1 MPMPGSAWG
10 KLLRAFL
17 SVERLPVHEI
27 AKSLGRTLE
36 RSGRAVLSA
45 PPGSGKTTVLPL
57 QLIEEPWLT
66 GSILM
71 LEPRRLAA
79 RAAASRM
86 ARLCGEAVGRRIG
99 YQVRLDRRVSKET
112 RIEVVTEGILTRR
125 LQRDPELK
133 GIGLVIFDEFHERG
147 LQADLA
153 LTLCLDVASGLRE
166 DLHLLV
172 MSATL
177 DTSAVATMLGGAP
190 VITAEGRSH
199 PVAVHYL
206 DRNPRD
212 RDIPRMVSAGV
223 FRALAREAGDILV
236 FLPGVGEIHTVE
248 RLLSQRLEPGV
259 LVCPLYGN
267 LDSAAQD
274 RAILPDPEGRR
285 RVVLATSIAETSL
298 TIEGVGCVVDSGFSR
313 LPAFDPN
320 TGLTRLET
328 IRVSAASAEQR
339 SGRAGRLGPGACHR
353 LWTRAT
359 QAGLRAHSPA
369 EILDADLSSLVLE
382 LALWGVSE
390 AAQLHWLSPPPA
402 GAFAQAR
409 GLLQTLGALDGSGRI
424 TPAGKRMAAIPVHP
438 RLAHMMD
445 RARASGQL
453 ELAADLAAL
462 VTERD
467 IFSKIRGETLP
478 VDIEDRLALISRWRR
493 HGNRSIAG
501 AGASPLACARLTR
514 ISRQLRGSFDGARG
528 TPGEVMSVGALLAH
542 AYPDRVAQRRGTD
555 AGAYL
560 MSSGRGV
567 RLPPGDLL
575 TGSEYLVAAS
585 LDAGVKEGR
594 VFLAS
599 SIDLEQIRHIL
610 GIRIKTEPVIAW
622 ECGSQSVVTREE
634 ERLGA
639 LVLASRPLTEPDP
652 MLVCRAMMDGV
663 RSLGLGVLPWGREA
677 EAWRTRLL
685 SLRHWQP
692 GSDWPD
698 LSDAGLLE
706 NLDDWLAP
714 WLEGMTRR
722 DHLKRLKLL
731 DILQNRLGWD
741 QRKRLD
747 QLAPTHIQ
755 VPSGSRKHLS
765 YQPGN
770 PPVLKVKLQEMFG
783 LTDTPTVCGGQVPVT
798 LHLLSPAQR
807 PVQVTQ
813 DLRGFWEHTYHQVRK
828 ELKGRYPK
836 HYWPEDPWAA
846 EATSR
851 LRPDRIR

>member
-1 MPMPGSAWG
+1 
-10 KLLRAFL
+10 
-17 SVERLPVHEI
+17 VEKLPVHEI
-27 AKSLGRTLE
+27 AESLGRTLE

-66 GSILM
+66 GGILM

-86 ARLCGEAVGRRIG
+86 SRLCGETVGKRVG
-99 YQVRLDRRVSKET
+99 YQVRLDRCVSEET

-133 GIGLVIFDEFHERG
+133 GVGLVIFDEFHERS

-153 LTLCLDVASGLRE
+153 LALCLDVADGLRD
-166 DLHLLV
+166 DLRLLV

-177 DTSAVATMLGGAP
+177 DTSAVAGMLGGAP
-190 VITAEGRSH
+190 VITTEGRSH
-199 PVAVHYL
+199 PVTIHYL
-206 DRNPRD
+206 ERDPRD
-212 RDIPRMVSAGV
+212 RDISRRVSAGV
-223 FRALAREAGDILV
+223 LRALDRETGDILV
-236 FLPGVGEIHTVE
+236 FLPGAGEIHTLE
-248 RLLSQRLEPGV
+248 RLLTRRLNPDI

-267 LDSAAQD
+267 LDAGAQD

-298 TIEGVGCVVDSGFSR
+298 TIEGVGCVVDSGLSR

-339 SGRAGRLGPGACHR
+339 SGRAGRLGPGSCHR
-353 LWTRAT
+353 LWTRAS
-359 QAGLRAHSPA
+359 QAGLRAHSPP
-369 EILDADLSSLVLE
+369 EILAADLSSLVLE

-390 AAQLHWLSPPPA
+390 AARLRWLSPPPA

-409 GLLQTLGALDGSGRI
+409 SLLQSLEALDGSGRI
-424 TPAGKRMAAIPVHP
+424 TPAGRRMAAIPVHP
-438 RLAHMMD
+438 RLAHMID
-445 RARASGQL
+445 GARVSGQL

-462 VTERD
+462 ITERD
-467 IFSKIRGETLP
+467 ILRKVQGENLP
-478 VDIEDRLALISRWRR
+478 VDIEDRLTLLNRWRR
-493 HGNRSIAG
+493 CGDRGIAG
-501 AGASPLACARLTR
+501 AGTSPSACARLAG
-514 ISRQLRGSFDGARG
+514 ISDQLRGSTARAKRAS
-528 TPGEVMSVGALLAH
+528 GELMSVGALLAQ
-542 AYPDRVAQRRGTD
+542 AYPDRVAQRRNTD
-555 AGAYL
+555 GGAYL
-560 MSSGRGV
+560 LSSGRGV
-567 RLPPGDLL
+567 RLPPGDPL
-575 TGSEYLVAAS
+575 TGREYLVVAS

-599 SIDLEQIRHIL
+599 SIDLEHIRHFL
-610 GIRIKTEPVIAW
+610 GKRIKMEPVIAW
-622 ECGSQSVVTREE
+622 EQGSYAVVTREE

-639 LVLASRPLTEPDP
+639 LVLTSRPLDGPDP
-652 MLVCRAMMDGV
+652 VSVRQAMMDGV
-663 RSLGLGVLPWGREA
+663 RAMGLGALPWDREVK
-677 EAWRTRLL
+677 AWRERLL
-685 SLRHWQP
+685 SVRHWQP

-706 NLDDWLAP
+706 SLDDWLAP
-714 WLEGMTRR
+714 WLEGMTRKE
-722 DHLKRLKLL
+722 HLKRLKLM
-731 DILQNRLGWD
+731 DILPNRLGWD

-755 VPSGSRKHLS
+755 VPSGSRKRLG
-765 YQPGN
+765 YEPGS

-783 LTDTPTVCGGQVPVT
+783 LTDTPTVCGGQIPVT

-813 DLRGFWEHTYHQVRK
+813 DLRGFWEHTYHEVRK

-836 HYWPEDPWAA
+836 HYWPEDPWTA

-851 LRPDRIR
+851 LRPDQIR

>member
-1 MPMPGSAWG
+1 M
-10 KLLRAFL
+10 
-17 SVERLPVHEI
+17 ERLPIHDI
-27 AKSLGRTLE
+27 AEPLGRTLE

-57 QLIEEPWLT
+57 QLIEESWLT
-66 GSILM
+66 GGILM

-79 RAAASRM
+79 RTAASRM
-86 ARLCGEAVGRRIG
+86 SRLCGETVGKRIG
-99 YQVRLDRRVSKET
+99 YQVRLDRRVSEET

-133 GIGLVIFDEFHERG
+133 GIGLVIFDEFHERS

-153 LTLCLDVASGLRE
+153 LALCLDVAEGLRD
-166 DLHLLV
+166 DLRLLV

-177 DTSAVATMLGGAP
+177 DTSAVAGMLGGAP

-199 PVAVHYL
+199 PVTIHYL
-206 DRNPRD
+206 ERDPRD
-212 RDIPRMVSAGV
+212 RDISRRVSAGV
-223 FRALAREAGDILV
+223 LRALDRETGDILV
-236 FLPGVGEIHTVE
+236 FLPGAGEIHAVE
-248 RLLSQRLEPGV
+248 RLLTRRLKPDT

-267 LDSAAQD
+267 LDSGAQD

-298 TIEGVGCVVDSGFSR
+298 TIEGVGCVVDSGLSR

-320 TGLTRLET
+320 RGLTRLET
-328 IRVSAASAEQR
+328 VRVSAASAEQR

-353 LWTRAT
+353 LWTRAA
-359 QAGLRAHSPA
+359 QAALRAHSPP
-369 EILDADLSSLVLE
+369 EILAADLSSLVLE
-382 LALWGVSE
+382 LALWGVSD
-390 AAQLHWLSPPPA
+390 AAQLRWLSPPPA

-409 GLLQTLGALDGSGRI
+409 SLLQSLEALDRSGRI
-424 TPAGKRMAAIPVHP
+424 TPAGRRMAAIPVHP

-445 RARASGQL
+445 RARVSGQL

-462 VTERD
+462 ITERD
-467 IFSKIRGETLP
+467 ILRKVQGENLP
-478 VDIEDRLALISRWRR
+478 VDIEDRLTLLSRWRR
-493 HGNRSIAG
+493 YGDRGIAG
-501 AGASPLACARLTR
+501 AAVSPSACARLAA
-514 ISRQLRGSFDGARG
+514 ISGQLRGSSDRANRAS
-528 TPGEVMSVGALLAH
+528 GEVMSVGALLAQ

-555 AGAYL
+555 NGAYL

-575 TGSEYLVAAS
+575 TGREYLVVAS

-599 SIDLEQIRHIL
+599 SIDLEHIRHFL
-610 GIRIKTEPVIAW
+610 GRRIKTEPVIAW
-622 ECGSQSVVTREE
+622 EQDSHAVATREE

-639 LVLASRPLTEPDP
+639 LVLASRPLAGPDP
-652 MLVCRAMMDGV
+652 AAVRRAMMDGV
-663 RSLGLGVLPWGREA
+663 RAMGLGALPWDGEVK
-677 EAWRTRLL
+677 AWRERLL
-685 SLRHWQP
+685 SVRHWQP

-706 NLDDWLAP
+706 SLDDWLAP
-714 WLEGMTRR
+714 WLEGMTREE
-722 DHLKRLKLL
+722 HLKRLKLM
-731 DILQNRLGWD
+731 DILPNRLGWD

-755 VPSGSRKHLS
+755 VPSGSRKRLG
-765 YQPGN
+765 YEPGG

-807 PVQVTQ
+807 PVQITQ
-813 DLRGFWEHTYHQVRK
+813 DLRGFWEHTYHEVRK

-851 LRPDRIR
+851 LRPDQFR

>member
-1 MPMPGSAWG
+1 M
-10 KLLRAFL
+10 
-17 SVERLPVHEI
+17 ERLPVHEI

-57 QLIEEPWLT
+57 ELIEEPWLT
-66 GSILM
+66 GGILM

-86 ARLCGEAVGRRIG
+86 AWLCGEAVGKRIG
-99 YQVRLDRRVSKET
+99 YQVRLERRTSRET

-133 GIGLVIFDEFHERG
+133 GVGLVIFDEFHERS

-153 LTLCLDVASGLRE
+153 LALCLDVADGLRD
-166 DLHLLV
+166 DLRLLV

-177 DTSAVATMLGGAP
+177 DTTAVAKMLGGAP
-190 VITAEGRSH
+190 VITTEGRSH
-199 PVAVHYL
+199 PVTLHYL
-206 DRNPRD
+206 ERDPRD
-212 RDIPRMVSAGV
+212 RDVPRMVSAGV
-223 FRALAREAGDILV
+223 LRALARESGDILI
-236 FLPGVGEIHTVE
+236 FLPGVGEIHAVE
-248 RLLSQRLEPGV
+248 HLLNQRLEPDI

-267 LDSAAQD
+267 LDSGAQD

-298 TIEGVGCVVDSGFSR
+298 TIEGVGCVVDSGLSR
-313 LPAFDPN
+313 LPVFDPN
-320 TGLTRLET
+320 TGLTRLKT
-328 IRVSAASAEQR
+328 VRVSTASAEQR

-359 QAGLRAHSPA
+359 QAGLRAHSPP
-369 EILDADLSSLVLE
+369 EILDADLSSLALE

-390 AAQLHWLSPPPA
+390 AAQLRWLSPPPA
-402 GAFAQAR
+402 GAFAQAS
-409 GLLQTLGALDGSGRI
+409 GLLQSLGALDGSGLI
-424 TPAGKRMAAIPVHP
+424 TSAGRRMAAIPVHP

-445 RARASGQL
+445 GARVSGQL

-462 VTERD
+462 ITERD
-467 IFSKIRGETLP
+467 ILRKVQGETLP
-478 VDIEDRLALISRWRR
+478 VDIEDRLVLMSRWRR
-493 HGNRSIAG
+493 DGDRGIKG
-501 AGASPLACARLTR
+501 GGASPSACARLDR
-514 ISRQLRGSFDGARG
+514 ISRQLRGSFDRVKGAS
-528 TPGEVMSVGALLAH
+528 GEGMSIGALLAQ

-555 AGAYL
+555 TRAYL

-575 TGSEYLVAAS
+575 AGREYLVAAS
-585 LDAGVKEGR
+585 LDAGAKEGR

-599 SIDLEQIRHIL
+599 SIDVEQIRRFL
-610 GIRIKTEPVIAW
+610 GSRIETAPVIAW
-622 ECGSQSVVTREE
+622 ESDSHSVVTREE

-639 LVLASRPLTEPDP
+639 LVLASRPLTKPDP
-652 MLVCRAMMDGV
+652 ELVCRAMMDGI
-663 RSLGLGVLPWGREA
+663 RALGLGVLPWGEEV
-677 EAWRTRLL
+677 EAWRARLL
-685 SLRHWQP
+685 SVRHWQP

-698 LSDAGLLE
+698 LSNAGLLE
-706 NLDDWLAP
+706 DLDDWLSP
-714 WLEGMTRR
+714 WVEGMTRR
-722 DHLKRLKLL
+722 DHLKRLKLM
-731 DILQNRLGWD
+731 DILQNRLSWD

-755 VPSGSRKHLS
+755 VPSGSRKRLG
-765 YQPGN
+765 YQPGSS
-770 PPVLKVKLQEMFG
+770 PVLKVKLQEMFG
-783 LTDTPTVCGGQVPVT
+783 LTDTPTVCSGQVPVT